1 MTGEELA
8 QIRRA
13 AGLSQAELAER
24 AGISRQAV
32 SYWERQ
38 SELAPHSRVLHHV
51 AHVINLHRLWGRT
64 RFAEFLEAE
73 ARALRARYDAL
84 VAVEEARLAKTGA
97 RRQVPCGALTRA
109 ATACRLM
116 SEPGKLRCRLHGG
129 RSTGPR
135 TPEGRERIAD
145 AQRRRW
151 AQWRDEHE
159 AGS

>member
-8 QIRRA
+8 QIRMA
-13 AGLSQAELAER
+13 EGLTQAELAER

-32 SYWERQ
+32 SYWEGQ
-38 SELAPHSRVLHHV
+38 SELSPHSDALRHV
-51 AHVINLHRLWGRT
+51 ARVINLHRLWGRK

-73 ARALRARYDAL
+73 ARARQAQYAAL
-84 VAVEEARLAKTGA
+84 VAAEEARLAKIGA

-109 ATACRLM
+109 ATECRLM

-135 TPEGRERIAD
+135 TQEGRERIAE

-151 AQWRDEHE
+151 ARWHE
-159 AGS
+159 GCEADS